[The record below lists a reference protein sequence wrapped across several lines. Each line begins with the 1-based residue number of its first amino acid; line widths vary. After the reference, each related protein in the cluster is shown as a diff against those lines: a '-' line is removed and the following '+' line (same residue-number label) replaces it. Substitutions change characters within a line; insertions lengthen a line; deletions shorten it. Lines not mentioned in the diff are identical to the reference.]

1 MKWWRKGIIC
11 FSLALALAGV
21 WGFQAQAGEEK
32 DGAKRILPGVFVEN
46 ISLEGKTAEEARKL
60 VESYINDNLIGK
72 IITLIA
78 IDGNSVNITPADV
91 GLTWSNPEIVEEAAD
106 IGQTGNVVQR
116 YKAAK
121 DLQHQNKVFHM
132 EFEVDRESIGL
143 ILEQQCA
150 IYNVEAKNATL
161 SRVNGSFVVNEGQ
174 TGKVVDVEAST
185 QLISDYFNSDWM
197 EGESGSIELVV
208 MVDEPQGTDEELAR
222 VKDVLGTFTT
232 SFRTSGKARSA
243 NVVNGCSL
251 INGTTL
257 YPGEEFSTC
266 EAITPFTS
274 ENGYYMAASYLN
286 GQVVDSLGGGI
297 CQVSTTLYNAVLLS
311 ELEVTERHN
320 HSMIV
325 TYVDP
330 SADAAI
336 AESSGKDF
344 KFINNTG
351 APLYIEGITSDDKHI
366 TFTIYGE
373 ETRDSSH
380 QVRYESEVVSTTY
393 PDSEVIYV
401 SESQPIG
408 SISVQ
413 SAHIGYK
420 ANLWKIVTENGQEV
434 SREQVNSSSYKV
446 TPRTATV
453 GVATADP
460 NAYNQIMAAI
470 ATNSIDHVKNVAA
483 ALAAGEVP
491 PPTEVPIDPAT
502 GQPIGGAVAVDPA
515 TGQPVGGA
523 MAVDPA
529 TGQPIGGA
537 VPGDPAAAQPPAQA
551 PPTEVMPEE
560 APAE

>member
-1 MKWWRKGIIC
+1 MKRRIKGLVC
-11 FSLALALAGV
+11 FALAISLLGL
-21 WGFQAQAGEEK
+21 WSFRAQASEENGK
-32 DGAKRILPGVFVEN
+32 AKRILPGIFIEN
-46 ISLEGKTAEEARKL
+46 ISLEGKTAEEARAE
-60 VESYINDNLIGK
+60 VESYVSESLGGRVIS
-72 IITLIA
+72 LIA
-78 IDGNSVNITPADV
+78 IDGNKVDITPAEI
-91 GLTWSNPEIVEEAAD
+91 GLRWSNPEIVEEAAD
-106 IGQTGNVVQR
+106 IGQTGNVVAR

-121 DLQHQNKVFHM
+121 DLQYQNKVFHM
-132 EFEVDRESIGL
+132 EFDADREQIRQ

-150 IYNVEAKNATL
+150 VYNVEAKDATL
-161 SRVNGSFVVNEGQ
+161 SRVNGSFVINEGQ
-174 TGKVVDVEAST
+174 TGKVIDVEAST
-185 QLISDYFNSDWM
+185 QLICDYFNSDWNEE
-197 EGESGSIELVV
+197 EGGSIELIIS
-208 MVDEPQGTDEELAR
+208 VDEPQGTAEELGK

-232 SFRTSGKARSA
+232 SYRTSGSARSA
-243 NVVNGCSL
+243 NVANGCAL

-257 YPGEEFSTC
+257 YPGDEFSTC

-344 KFINNTG
+344 RFVNNTQ
-351 APLYIEGITSDDKHI
+351 APLYIEGVTTDDKHI
-366 TFTIYGE
+366 TFTIYGV
-373 ETRDSSH
+373 ETRDSGH

-393 PDSEVIYV
+393 PDTEVIYV
-401 SESQPIG
+401 NESLPLG

-420 ANLWKIVTENGQEV
+420 ANLWKIVTENGREV

-502 GQPIGGAVAVDPA
+502 GQPIGGGADP
-515 TGQPVGGA
+515 GA
-523 MAVDPA
+523 
-529 TGQPIGGA
+529 GQPIGGA
-537 VPGDPAAAQPPAQA
+537 VPADPAAAQ
-551 PPTEVMPEE
+551 
-560 APAE
+560 APAEVPPAELPAE

>member
-1 MKWWRKGIIC
+1 MKRRIKGLVC
-11 FSLALALAGV
+11 FALAISLLGL
-21 WGFQAQAGEEK
+21 WSFRAQASEENGK
-32 DGAKRILPGVFVEN
+32 AKRILPGIFIEN
-46 ISLEGKTAEEARKL
+46 ISLEGKTAEEARAE
-60 VESYINDNLIGK
+60 VESYVSESLGGRVIS
-72 IITLIA
+72 LIA
-78 IDGNSVNITPADV
+78 IDGTKVDITPAEI
-91 GLTWSNPEIVEEAAD
+91 GLRWSNPEIVEEAAD
-106 IGQTGNVVQR
+106 IGQTGNVVAR

-121 DLQHQNKVFHM
+121 DLQYQNKVFHM
-132 EFEVDRESIGL
+132 EFDADREQIRQ

-150 IYNVEAKNATL
+150 VYNVEAKDATL
-161 SRVNGSFVVNEGQ
+161 SRVNGSFVINEGQ
-174 TGKVVDVEAST
+174 TGKIIDVEAST
-185 QLISDYFNSDWM
+185 QLICDYFNSDWNEE
-197 EGESGSIELVV
+197 EGGSIELIIS
-208 MVDEPQGTDEELAR
+208 VDEPQGTAEELGK

-232 SFRTSGKARSA
+232 SYRTSGSARSA
-243 NVVNGCSL
+243 NVANGCAL

-257 YPGEEFSTC
+257 YPGDEFSTC

-344 KFINNTG
+344 RFVNNTQ
-351 APLYIEGITSDDKHI
+351 APLYIEGVTTDDKHI
-366 TFTIYGE
+366 TFTIYGV
-373 ETRDSSH
+373 ETRDSGH

-393 PDSEVIYV
+393 PDTEVIYV
-401 SESQPIG
+401 NESLPLG

-420 ANLWKIVTENGQEV
+420 ANLWKIVTENGREV

-502 GQPIGGAVAVDPA
+502 GQPIGGGADP
-515 TGQPVGGA
+515 GA
-523 MAVDPA
+523 
-529 TGQPIGGA
+529 GQPIGGA
-537 VPGDPAAAQPPAQA
+537 VPADPAAAQPA
-551 PPTEVMPEE
+551 
-560 APAE
+560 APAEQAPAEVPPAELPAE

>member
-1 MKWWRKGIIC
+1 MAI
-11 FSLALALAGV
+11 SLLGL
-21 WGFQAQAGEEK
+21 WGSKAQAEEEK
-32 DGAKRILPGVFVEN
+32 GGAKRILPGIFIES
-46 ISLEGKTAEEARKL
+46 ISLEGKTAGEAKAE
-60 VESYINDNLIGK
+60 VERYVSEVLSKKVISL
-72 IITLIA
+72 LS
-78 IDGNSVNITPADV
+78 IDGNKIDITPAEI
-91 GLTWSNPEIVEEAAD
+91 GLRWSNTEIAEEAAG
-106 IGQTGNVVQR
+106 IGQTGNVVAR

-121 DLQHQNKVFHM
+121 DLQYENKVFHM
-132 EFEVDRESIGL
+132 EFEVDREQIRQ

-150 IYNVEAKNATL
+150 VFNVEARDATL
-161 SRVNGSFVVNEGQ
+161 SRVDGSFVINEGQ

-185 QLISDYFNSDWM
+185 QLIYDYFNSDWN
-197 EGESGSIELVV
+197 EGEGGSIELIVS
-208 MVDEPQGTDEELAR
+208 VDEPKGTREELGK
-222 VKDVLGTFTT
+222 VKDILGTFTT
-232 SFRTSGKARSA
+232 SYRTSGSARSA
-243 NVVNGCSL
+243 NVANGCAL

-257 YPGEEFSTC
+257 YPGDEFSTC

-311 ELEVTERHN
+311 ELDVTERHN

-344 KFINNTG
+344 KFINNTQ
-351 APLYIEGITSDDKHI
+351 APLYIEGVTTDDKHI
-366 TFTIYGE
+366 TFTIYGV
-373 ETRDSSH
+373 ETRDSGH

-393 PDSEVIYV
+393 PDTEVIHV
-401 SESQPIG
+401 NESLPLG
-408 SISVQ
+408 SVSVQ

-420 ANLWKIVTENGQEV
+420 ANLWKIVTENGKEV
-434 SREQVNSSSYKV
+434 SREQINSSSYKV

-453 GVATADP
+453 GVATSDP

-491 PPTEVPIDPAT
+491 PPTVLPADPAA
-502 GQPIGGAVAVDPA
+502 GQPIE
-515 TGQPVGGA
+515 
-523 MAVDPA
+523 
-529 TGQPIGGA
+529 GGA
-537 VPGDPAAAQPPAQA
+537 VPADPGAAAAPPEAGAPVSPPQEPAAA
-551 PPTEVMPEE
+551 VSPEE

>member
-1 MKWWRKGIIC
+1 MKRRIKGLVC
-11 FSLALALAGV
+11 FALAISLLGL
-21 WGFQAQAGEEK
+21 WSFRAQASEENGK
-32 DGAKRILPGVFVEN
+32 AKRILPGIFIEN
-46 ISLEGKTAEEARKL
+46 ISLEGKTAEEARAE
-60 VESYINDNLIGK
+60 VESYVSESLGGRVIS
-72 IITLIA
+72 LIA
-78 IDGNSVNITPADV
+78 IDGNKVDITPAEM
-91 GLTWSNPEIVEEAAD
+91 GLRWSNPEIVEEAAD
-106 IGQTGNVVQR
+106 IGQTGNVVAR

-121 DLQHQNKVFHM
+121 DLQYQNKVFHM
-132 EFEVDRESIGL
+132 EFDADREQIRQ

-150 IYNVEAKNATL
+150 VYNVEAKDATL
-161 SRVNGSFVVNEGQ
+161 SRVNGSFVINEGQ
-174 TGKVVDVEAST
+174 TGKVIDVEAST
-185 QLISDYFNSDWM
+185 QLICDYFNSDWNEE
-197 EGESGSIELVV
+197 EGGSIELIIS
-208 MVDEPQGTDEELAR
+208 VDEPQGTAEELGK

-232 SFRTSGKARSA
+232 SYRTSGSARSA
-243 NVVNGCSL
+243 NVANGCAL

-257 YPGEEFSTC
+257 YPGDEFSTC

-344 KFINNTG
+344 RFVNNTQ
-351 APLYIEGITSDDKHI
+351 APLYIEGVTTDDKHI
-366 TFTIYGE
+366 TFTIYGV
-373 ETRDSSH
+373 ETRDSGH

-393 PDSEVIYV
+393 PDTEVIYV
-401 SESQPIG
+401 NESLPLG

-420 ANLWKIVTENGQEV
+420 ANLWKIVTENGREV

-502 GQPIGGAVAVDPA
+502 GQPIGGGADP
-515 TGQPVGGA
+515 GA
-523 MAVDPA
+523 
-529 TGQPIGGA
+529 GQPIGGA
-537 VPGDPAAAQPPAQA
+537 VPADPAAAQPA
-551 PPTEVMPEE
+551 
-560 APAE
+560 APAEQAPAEVPPAELPAE

>member
-523 MAVDPA
+523 VAVDPA

-560 APAE
+560 TPAE

>member
-1 MKWWRKGIIC
+1 MKRRIKGLVC
-11 FSLALALAGV
+11 FALAISFLGL
-21 WGFQAQAGEEK
+21 WGFRAQASEENGK
-32 DGAKRILPGVFVEN
+32 AKRILPGIFIEN
-46 ISLEGKTAEEARKL
+46 ISLEGKTAEEARAE
-60 VESYINDNLIGK
+60 VESYVSESLGGRVIS
-72 IITLIA
+72 LIA
-78 IDGNSVNITPADV
+78 IDGNKVDITSAEI
-91 GLTWSNPEIVEEAAD
+91 GLRWSNPEIVEEAAD
-106 IGQTGNVVQR
+106 IGQTGNVVAR

-121 DLQHQNKVFHM
+121 DLQYQNKVFHM
-132 EFEVDRESIGL
+132 EFDADREQIRQ

-150 IYNVEAKNATL
+150 VYNVEAKDATL
-161 SRVNGSFVVNEGQ
+161 SRVNGSFVINEGQ
-174 TGKVVDVEAST
+174 TGKVIDVEAST
-185 QLISDYFNSDWM
+185 QLICDYFNSDWNEE
-197 EGESGSIELVV
+197 EGGSIELIIS
-208 MVDEPQGTDEELAR
+208 VDEPQGTAEELGK

-232 SFRTSGKARSA
+232 SYRTSGSARSA
-243 NVVNGCSL
+243 NVANGCAL

-257 YPGEEFSTC
+257 YPGDEFSTC

-344 KFINNTG
+344 RFVNNTQ
-351 APLYIEGITSDDKHI
+351 APLYIEGVTTDDKHI
-366 TFTIYGE
+366 TFTIYGV
-373 ETRDSSH
+373 ETRDSGH

-393 PDSEVIYV
+393 PDTEVIYV
-401 SESQPIG
+401 NESLPLG

-420 ANLWKIVTENGQEV
+420 ANLWKIVTENGREV

-502 GQPIGGAVAVDPA
+502 GQPIGGGADP
-515 TGQPVGGA
+515 GA
-523 MAVDPA
+523 
-529 TGQPIGGA
+529 GQPIGGA
-537 VPGDPAAAQPPAQA
+537 VPADPAAAQPA
-551 PPTEVMPEE
+551 
-560 APAE
+560 APAEQAPAEVPPAELPAE

>member
-1 MKWWRKGIIC
+1 MKRRIKGLVC
-11 FSLALALAGV
+11 FALAISFLGL
-21 WGFQAQAGEEK
+21 WGFRAQASEENGK
-32 DGAKRILPGVFVEN
+32 AKRILPGIFIEN
-46 ISLEGKTAEEARKL
+46 ISLEGKTAEEARAE
-60 VESYINDNLIGK
+60 VESYVSESLGGRVIS
-72 IITLIA
+72 LIA
-78 IDGNSVNITPADV
+78 IDGNKVDITPAEI
-91 GLTWSNPEIVEEAAD
+91 GLRWSNPEIVEEAAD
-106 IGQTGNVVQR
+106 IGQTGNVVAR

-121 DLQHQNKVFHM
+121 DLQYQNKVFHM
-132 EFEVDRESIGL
+132 EFDADREQIRQ

-150 IYNVEAKNATL
+150 VYNVEAKDATL
-161 SRVNGSFVVNEGQ
+161 SRVNGSFVINEGQ
-174 TGKVVDVEAST
+174 TGKIIDVEAST
-185 QLISDYFNSDWM
+185 QLICDYFNSDWNEE
-197 EGESGSIELVV
+197 EGGSIELIIS
-208 MVDEPQGTDEELAR
+208 VDEPQGTAEELGK

-232 SFRTSGKARSA
+232 SYRTSGSARSA
-243 NVVNGCSL
+243 NVANGCAL

-257 YPGEEFSTC
+257 YPGDEFSTC

-344 KFINNTG
+344 RFVNNTQ
-351 APLYIEGITSDDKHI
+351 APLYIEGVTTDDKHI
-366 TFTIYGE
+366 TFTIYGV
-373 ETRDSSH
+373 ETRDSGH

-393 PDSEVIYV
+393 PDTEVIYV
-401 SESQPIG
+401 NESLPLG

-420 ANLWKIVTENGQEV
+420 ANLWKIVTENGREV

-502 GQPIGGAVAVDPA
+502 GQPIGGGADP
-515 TGQPVGGA
+515 GA
-523 MAVDPA
+523 
-529 TGQPIGGA
+529 GQPIGGA
-537 VPGDPAAAQPPAQA
+537 VPADPAAAQPA
-551 PPTEVMPEE
+551 
-560 APAE
+560 APAEQAPAEVPPAEFPAE

>member
-1 MKWWRKGIIC
+1 MKRRIKGLVC
-11 FSLALALAGV
+11 FALAISLLGL
-21 WGFQAQAGEEK
+21 WSFRAQASEENGK
-32 DGAKRILPGVFVEN
+32 AKRILPGIFIEN
-46 ISLEGKTAEEARKL
+46 ISLEGKTAEEARAE
-60 VESYINDNLIGK
+60 VESYVSESLGGRVIS
-72 IITLIA
+72 LIA
-78 IDGNSVNITPADV
+78 IDGNKVDITPAEI
-91 GLTWSNPEIVEEAAD
+91 GLRWSNPEIVEEAAD
-106 IGQTGNVVQR
+106 IGQTGNVVAR
-116 YKAAK
+116 YKVAK
-121 DLQHQNKVFHM
+121 DLQYQNKVFHM
-132 EFEVDRESIGL
+132 EFDADREQIRQ

-150 IYNVEAKNATL
+150 VYNVEAKDATL
-161 SRVNGSFVVNEGQ
+161 SRVNGSFVINEGQ
-174 TGKVVDVEAST
+174 TGKIIDVEAST
-185 QLISDYFNSDWM
+185 QLICDYFNSDWNEE
-197 EGESGSIELVV
+197 EGGSIELIIS
-208 MVDEPQGTDEELAR
+208 VDEPQGTAEELGK

-232 SFRTSGKARSA
+232 SYRTSGSARSA
-243 NVVNGCSL
+243 NVANGCAL

-257 YPGEEFSTC
+257 YPGDEFSTC

-344 KFINNTG
+344 RFVNNTQ
-351 APLYIEGITSDDKHI
+351 APLYIEGVTTDDKHI
-366 TFTIYGE
+366 TFTIYGV
-373 ETRDSSH
+373 ETRDSGH

-393 PDSEVIYV
+393 PDTEVIYV
-401 SESQPIG
+401 NESLPLG

-420 ANLWKIVTENGQEV
+420 ANLWKIVTENGREV

-502 GQPIGGAVAVDPA
+502 GQPIGGGADP
-515 TGQPVGGA
+515 GA
-523 MAVDPA
+523 
-529 TGQPIGGA
+529 GQPIGGA
-537 VPGDPAAAQPPAQA
+537 VPADPAAAQPA
-551 PPTEVMPEE
+551 
-560 APAE
+560 APAEQAPAEVPPAELPAE

>member
-1 MKWWRKGIIC
+1 MKRRIKGLVC
-11 FSLALALAGV
+11 FALAISFLGL
-21 WGFQAQAGEEK
+21 WGFRAQASEENGK
-32 DGAKRILPGVFVEN
+32 AKRILPGIFIEN
-46 ISLEGKTAEEARKL
+46 ISLEGKTAEEARAE
-60 VESYINDNLIGK
+60 VESYVSESLGGRVIS
-72 IITLIA
+72 LIA
-78 IDGNSVNITPADV
+78 IDGNKVDITPAEI
-91 GLTWSNPEIVEEAAD
+91 GLRWSNPEIVEEAAD
-106 IGQTGNVVQR
+106 IGQTGNVVAR

-121 DLQHQNKVFHM
+121 DLQYQNKVFHM
-132 EFEVDRESIGL
+132 EFDADREQIRQ

-150 IYNVEAKNATL
+150 VYNVEAKDAAL
-161 SRVNGSFVVNEGQ
+161 SRVNGSFVINEGQ
-174 TGKVVDVEAST
+174 TGKVIDVEAST
-185 QLISDYFNSDWM
+185 QLICDYFNSDWNEE
-197 EGESGSIELVV
+197 EGGSIELVIS
-208 MVDEPQGTDEELAR
+208 VDEPQGTAEELGK

-232 SFRTSGKARSA
+232 SYRTSGSARSA
-243 NVVNGCSL
+243 NVANGCAL

-257 YPGEEFSTC
+257 YPGDEFSTC

-344 KFINNTG
+344 RFVNNTQ
-351 APLYIEGITSDDKHI
+351 APLYIEGVTTDDKHI
-366 TFTIYGE
+366 TFTIYGV
-373 ETRDSSH
+373 ETRDSGH

-393 PDSEVIYV
+393 PDTEVIYV
-401 SESQPIG
+401 NESLPLG

-420 ANLWKIVTENGQEV
+420 ANLWKIVTENGREV

-502 GQPIGGAVAVDPA
+502 GQPIGGGADP
-515 TGQPVGGA
+515 GA
-523 MAVDPA
+523 
-529 TGQPIGGA
+529 GQPIGGA
-537 VPGDPAAAQPPAQA
+537 VPADPAAAQPA
-551 PPTEVMPEE
+551 
-560 APAE
+560 APAEQAPAEVPPAELPAE

>member
-1 MKWWRKGIIC
+1 MKRRIKGLVC
-11 FSLALALAGV
+11 FALAISLLGL
-21 WGFQAQAGEEK
+21 WSFRAQASEENGK
-32 DGAKRILPGVFVEN
+32 AKRILPGIFIEN
-46 ISLEGKTAEEARKL
+46 ISLEGKTAEEARAE
-60 VESYINDNLIGK
+60 VESYVSESLGGRVIS
-72 IITLIA
+72 LIA
-78 IDGNSVNITPADV
+78 IDGNKVDITPAEI
-91 GLTWSNPEIVEEAAD
+91 GLRWSNPEIVEEAAD
-106 IGQTGNVVQR
+106 IGQTGNVVAR

-121 DLQHQNKVFHM
+121 DLQYQNKVFHM
-132 EFEVDRESIGL
+132 EFDADREQIRQ

-150 IYNVEAKNATL
+150 VYNVEAKDATL
-161 SRVNGSFVVNEGQ
+161 SRVNGSFVINEGQ
-174 TGKVVDVEAST
+174 TGKIIDVEAST
-185 QLISDYFNSDWM
+185 QLICDYFNSDWNEE
-197 EGESGSIELVV
+197 EGGSIELIIS
-208 MVDEPQGTDEELAR
+208 VDEPQGTAEELGK

-232 SFRTSGKARSA
+232 SYRTSGSARSA
-243 NVVNGCSL
+243 NVANGCAL

-257 YPGEEFSTC
+257 YPGDEFSTC

-344 KFINNTG
+344 RFVNNTQ
-351 APLYIEGITSDDKHI
+351 APLYIEGVTTDDKHI
-366 TFTIYGE
+366 TFTIYGV
-373 ETRDSSH
+373 ETRDSGH

-393 PDSEVIYV
+393 PDTEVIYV
-401 SESQPIG
+401 NESLPLG

-420 ANLWKIVTENGQEV
+420 ANLWKIVTENGREV

-491 PPTEVPIDPAT
+491 PPTEVPIDPAA
-502 GQPIGGAVAVDPA
+502 GQPIGGGADP
-515 TGQPVGGA
+515 GA
-523 MAVDPA
+523 
-529 TGQPIGGA
+529 GQPIGGA
-537 VPGDPAAAQPPAQA
+537 VPADPAAAQPA
-551 PPTEVMPEE
+551 
-560 APAE
+560 APAEQAPAEVPPAELPAE

>member
-1 MKWWRKGIIC
+1 MKRRIKGLVC
-11 FSLALALAGV
+11 FALAISLLGL
-21 WGFQAQAGEEK
+21 WSFRAQASEENGK
-32 DGAKRILPGVFVEN
+32 AKRILPGIFIEN
-46 ISLEGKTAEEARKL
+46 ISLEGKTAEEARAE
-60 VESYINDNLIGK
+60 VESYVSESLGGRVIS
-72 IITLIA
+72 LIA
-78 IDGNSVNITPADV
+78 IDGNKVDITPAEI
-91 GLTWSNPEIVEEAAD
+91 GLRWSNPEIVEEAAD
-106 IGQTGNVVQR
+106 IGQTGNVVAR

-121 DLQHQNKVFHM
+121 DLQYQNKVFHM
-132 EFEVDRESIGL
+132 EFDADREQIRQ

-150 IYNVEAKNATL
+150 VYNVEAKDATL
-161 SRVNGSFVVNEGQ
+161 SRVNGSFVINEGQ
-174 TGKVVDVEAST
+174 TGKVIDVEAST
-185 QLISDYFNSDWM
+185 QLICDYFNSDWNEE
-197 EGESGSIELVV
+197 EGGSIELIIS
-208 MVDEPQGTDEELAR
+208 VDEPQGTAEELGK

-232 SFRTSGKARSA
+232 SYRTSGSARSA
-243 NVVNGCSL
+243 NVANGCAL

-257 YPGEEFSTC
+257 YPGDEFSTC

-344 KFINNTG
+344 RFVNNTQ
-351 APLYIEGITSDDKHI
+351 APLYIEGVTTDDKHI
-366 TFTIYGE
+366 TFTIYGV
-373 ETRDSSH
+373 ETRDSGH

-393 PDSEVIYV
+393 PDTEVIYV
-401 SESQPIG
+401 NESLPLG

-420 ANLWKIVTENGQEV
+420 ANLWKIVTENGREV

-502 GQPIGGAVAVDPA
+502 GQPIGGGADP
-515 TGQPVGGA
+515 GA
-523 MAVDPA
+523 
-529 TGQPIGGA
+529 GQPIGGA
-537 VPGDPAAAQPPAQA
+537 VPADPAAAQQA
-551 PPTEVMPEE
+551 
-560 APAE
+560 APAEQAPAEVPPAELPAE

>member
-1 MKWWRKGIIC
+1 MKRRIKGLVC
-11 FSLALALAGV
+11 FALAISFLGL
-21 WGFQAQAGEEK
+21 WGFRAQASEENGK
-32 DGAKRILPGVFVEN
+32 AKRILPGIFIEN
-46 ISLEGKTAEEARKL
+46 ISLEGKTAEEARAE
-60 VESYINDNLIGK
+60 VESYVSESLGGRVIS
-72 IITLIA
+72 LIA
-78 IDGNSVNITPADV
+78 IDGNKVDITPAEI
-91 GLTWSNPEIVEEAAD
+91 GLRWSNPEIVEEAAD
-106 IGQTGNVVQR
+106 IGQTGNVVAR

-121 DLQHQNKVFHM
+121 DLQYQNKVFHM
-132 EFEVDRESIGL
+132 EFDADREQIRQ

-150 IYNVEAKNATL
+150 VYNVEAKDATL
-161 SRVNGSFVVNEGQ
+161 SRVNGSFVINEGQ
-174 TGKVVDVEAST
+174 TGKVIDVEAST
-185 QLISDYFNSDWM
+185 QLICDYFNSDWNEE
-197 EGESGSIELVV
+197 EGGSIELIIS
-208 MVDEPQGTDEELAR
+208 VDEPQGTAEELGK

-232 SFRTSGKARSA
+232 SYRTSGSARSA
-243 NVVNGCSL
+243 NVANGCAL

-257 YPGEEFSTC
+257 YPGDEFSTC

-344 KFINNTG
+344 RFVNNTQ
-351 APLYIEGITSDDKHI
+351 APLYIEGVTTDDKHI
-366 TFTIYGE
+366 TFTIYGV
-373 ETRDSSH
+373 ETRDSGH

-393 PDSEVIYV
+393 PDTEVIYV
-401 SESQPIG
+401 NESLPLG

-420 ANLWKIVTENGQEV
+420 ANLWKIVTENGREG
-434 SREQVNSSSYKV
+434 SREQANSSSYKV

-502 GQPIGGAVAVDPA
+502 GQPIGGGADP
-515 TGQPVGGA
+515 GA
-523 MAVDPA
+523 
-529 TGQPIGGA
+529 GQPIGGA
-537 VPGDPAAAQPPAQA
+537 VPADPAAAQPA
-551 PPTEVMPEE
+551 
-560 APAE
+560 APAEQAPAEVPPAELPAE

>member
-1 MKWWRKGIIC
+1 MKRRIKGLVC
-11 FSLALALAGV
+11 FALAISFLGL
-21 WGFQAQAGEEK
+21 WGFRAQASEENGK
-32 DGAKRILPGVFVEN
+32 AKRILPGIFIEN
-46 ISLEGKTAEEARKL
+46 ISLEGKTAEEARAE
-60 VESYINDNLIGK
+60 VESYVSESLGGRVIS
-72 IITLIA
+72 LIA
-78 IDGNSVNITPADV
+78 IDGNKVDITPAEI
-91 GLTWSNPEIVEEAAD
+91 GLRWSNPEIVEEAAD
-106 IGQTGNVVQR
+106 IGQTGNVVAR

-121 DLQHQNKVFHM
+121 DLQYQNKVFHM
-132 EFEVDRESIGL
+132 EFDADREQIRQ

-150 IYNVEAKNATL
+150 VYNVEAKDATI
-161 SRVNGSFVVNEGQ
+161 SRVNGSFVINEGQ
-174 TGKVVDVEAST
+174 TGKVIDVEAST
-185 QLISDYFNSDWM
+185 QLICDYFNSDWNEE
-197 EGESGSIELVV
+197 EGGSIELIIS
-208 MVDEPQGTDEELAR
+208 VDEPQGTAEELGK

-232 SFRTSGKARSA
+232 SYRTSGSARSA
-243 NVVNGCSL
+243 NVANGCAL

-257 YPGEEFSTC
+257 YPGDEFSTC

-344 KFINNTG
+344 RFVNNTQ
-351 APLYIEGITSDDKHI
+351 APLYIEGVTTDDKHI
-366 TFTIYGE
+366 TFTIYGV
-373 ETRDSSH
+373 ETRDSGH

-393 PDSEVIYV
+393 PDTEVIYV
-401 SESQPIG
+401 NESLPLG

-420 ANLWKIVTENGQEV
+420 ANLWKIVTENGREV

-502 GQPIGGAVAVDPA
+502 GQPIGGGADP
-515 TGQPVGGA
+515 GA
-523 MAVDPA
+523 
-529 TGQPIGGA
+529 GQPIGGA
-537 VPGDPAAAQPPAQA
+537 VPADPAAAQPA
-551 PPTEVMPEE
+551 
-560 APAE
+560 APAEQAPAEVPPAELPAE

>member
-1 MKWWRKGIIC
+1 MKRRIKGLVC
-11 FSLALALAGV
+11 FALAISLLGL
-21 WGFQAQAGEEK
+21 WSFRAQASEENGK
-32 DGAKRILPGVFVEN
+32 AKRILPGIFIEN
-46 ISLEGKTAEEARKL
+46 ISLEGKTAEEARAE
-60 VESYINDNLIGK
+60 VESYVSESLGGRVIS
-72 IITLIA
+72 LIA
-78 IDGNSVNITPADV
+78 IDGNKVDITPAEM
-91 GLTWSNPEIVEEAAD
+91 GLRWSNPEIVEEAAD
-106 IGQTGNVVQR
+106 IGQTGNVVAR

-121 DLQHQNKVFHM
+121 DLQYQNKVFHM
-132 EFEVDRESIGL
+132 EFDADREQIRQ

-150 IYNVEAKNATL
+150 VYNVEAKDATL
-161 SRVNGSFVVNEGQ
+161 SRVNGSFVINEGQ
-174 TGKVVDVEAST
+174 TGKIIDVEAST
-185 QLISDYFNSDWM
+185 QLICDYFNSDWNEE
-197 EGESGSIELVV
+197 EGGSIELIIS
-208 MVDEPQGTDEELAR
+208 VDEPQGTAEELGK

-232 SFRTSGKARSA
+232 SYRTSGSARSA
-243 NVVNGCSL
+243 NVANGCAL

-257 YPGEEFSTC
+257 YPGDEFSTC

-344 KFINNTG
+344 RFVNNTQ
-351 APLYIEGITSDDKHI
+351 APLYIEGVTTDDKHI
-366 TFTIYGE
+366 TFTIYGV
-373 ETRDSSH
+373 ETRDSGH

-393 PDSEVIYV
+393 PDTEVIYV
-401 SESQPIG
+401 NESLPLG

-420 ANLWKIVTENGQEV
+420 ANLWKIVTENGREV

-502 GQPIGGAVAVDPA
+502 GQPIGGGADP
-515 TGQPVGGA
+515 GA
-523 MAVDPA
+523 
-529 TGQPIGGA
+529 GQPIGGA
-537 VPGDPAAAQPPAQA
+537 VPADPAAAQPA
-551 PPTEVMPEE
+551 
-560 APAE
+560 APAEQAPAEVPPAELPAE